1 MFFFPCYCMFFSCCD
16 KLSSTIFCSEGIESV
31 VGKENLDSDVMC
43 TACQMAVVWIENQLR
58 ENKTKELILQYA
70 NQVTKLMIYCTCS
83 FFFCGHFYFLNYIIG
98 DKILLVFQLCERLP
112 SPNGESTVSCHEI
125 SKMPNL
131 AFTIANKTFTLTP
144 EQVLSTSP

>member
-1 MFFFPCYCMFFSCCD
+1 M
-16 KLSSTIFCSEGIESV
+16 CS
-31 VGKENLDSDVMC
+31 
-43 TACQMAVVWIENQLR
+43 ACEMAVVWIENQLR

-70 NQVTKLMIYCTCS
+70 NQVTKLMIYRGFS
-83 FFFCGHFYFLNYIIG
+83 FCHLLNYIIC

-112 SPNGESTVSCHEI
+112 SPSGESTVSCEDI

-144 EQVLSTSP
+144 EQVLSSSP